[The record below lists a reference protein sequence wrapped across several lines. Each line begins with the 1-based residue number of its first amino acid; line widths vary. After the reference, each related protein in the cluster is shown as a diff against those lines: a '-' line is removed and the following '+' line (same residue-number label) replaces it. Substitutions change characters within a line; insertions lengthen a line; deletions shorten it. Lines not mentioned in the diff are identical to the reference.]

1 MAITRGCRLRSPM
14 QASVTLC
21 LCARTRS
28 WTEGDHVDGA
38 IRRKPTLTTSSR
50 RRIEDPVPTQGCGK
64 TVPAPEA
71 AVPFPSNRKPPSIGG
86 MRSCL
91 TISPLPRSEEHTS
104 ELQSLMRISYAV
116 FCLKKKNQEQHKTK
130 NIRKS
135 LDTETL
141 QRLQH

>member
-71 AVPFPSNRKPPSIGG
+71 AV
-86 MRSCL
+86 
-91 TISPLPRSEEHTS
+91 RSEEHTS
-104 ELQSLMRISYAV
+104 ELQSLMRNSYAV
-116 FCLKKKNQEQHKTK
+116 FCLKKKKPKNHKTNK
-130 NIRKS
+130 K
-135 LDTETL
+135 
-141 QRLQH
+141 